1 MGIRN
6 VEFKLAC
13 VGEPPSCAEFLMPA
27 PAKSMEQGALRLHL
41 YVSGNACSI
50 TAFRQAR
57 NNRPIAVH
65 PLLLHAAVFQGLEQ
79 GAARLA
85 IVFAIAEAAGAD
97 QVVEFDKAS
106 FHVAAADVAEAEF
119 TDARGVDQL
128 TAAREVEQPRRGSGV
143 GALAGQ
149 LRQRAHAG
157 IDFRQQAIDQRGFAH
172 ARLADKDADTSVQL
186 LLQLFHAIAVM
197 GRDFQHRVAQGA
209 VDRQQRVECG
219 GILLVD
225 QVEFVQQQQRANA
238 GMLGCH
244 QVAVDQVG
252 MGLGQWCKH
261 DHDHV
266 DVGRYRLELATAVGA
281 AQFGAARQLGD
292 DHADAL
298 VAGAP
303 DHLVAGDQ
311 RRQVGAQV
319 AAEHQ
324 AREFAFQR
332 LDFDLHTEVRNY
344 QARLF
349 GAQVAALERFH
360 GGGFTFGG
368 AGGAFTLNLFDAPV
382 LATIE
387 LAFGHWC
394 SVSIMQRL
402 GKTVASL
409 ARPRLLNC
417 AATPRCQENQAMQN
431 PQNLIWID
439 LEMTGLNP
447 DTDVIIE
454 MATIVTDSNLNTL
467 AEGPVIAIH
476 HSDAVLATMDE
487 WNTRTHGNSGLT
499 QRVRDSRISMAEAE
513 AETIAFLEKWVPK
526 GKSPI
531 CGNSICQDR
540 RFLYTHMKALE
551 SYFHYRNLDVST
563 LKELAARWAP
573 EVKDSF
579 HKGSTHLALD
589 DIRESIAELQHYRKH
604 FIKA

>member
-1 MGIRN
+1 M
-6 VEFKLAC
+6 
-13 VGEPPSCAEFLMPA
+13 
-27 PAKSMEQGALRLHL
+27 
-41 YVSGNACSI
+41 
-50 TAFRQAR
+50 
-57 NNRPIAVH
+57 
-65 PLLLHAAVFQGLEQ
+65 LHAAIFQGLEQ
-79 GAARLA
+79 SAARLA
-85 IVFAIAEAAGAD
+85 VVFAVAEAAGAD
-97 QVVEFDKAS
+97 QVVELDEAR
-106 FHVAAADVAEAEF
+106 FHIAAADVAQAKF
-119 TDARGVDQL
+119 TNTRGVDQL
-128 TAAREVEQPRRGSGV
+128 TAAREVEQPRGGGGV
-143 GALAGQ
+143 GTLAGQ
-149 LRQRAHAG
+149 FRQRAHACV
-157 IDFRQQAIDQRGFAH
+157 DFRQQAVDQRRFAH
-172 ARLADKDADTSVQL
+172 ARLADKHTDAPVQL
-186 LLQLFHAIAVM
+186 LLQLFHAVAVM
-197 GRDFQHRVAQGA
+197 RRDFQHRVAQRA
-209 VDRQQRVECG
+209 IHRQQCIERRGV
-219 GILLVD
+219 LLVD
-225 QVEFVQQQQRANA
+225 QVEFVQQQQRADA
-238 GMLGCH
+238 SMLGRD

-252 MGLGQWCKH
+252 VRLWQRREH
-261 DHDHV
+261 DHNHI
-266 DVGRYRLELATAVGA
+266 DVGGYRLELAPAVGA
-281 AQFGAARQLGD
+281 TQFSGARQLGD

-298 VAGAP
+298 VAGTP
-303 DHLVAGDQ
+303 HDFVAGYQ
-311 RRQVGAQV
+311 RRQVSAQV
-319 AAEHQ
+319 ATEYFAC
-324 AREFAFQR
+324 EFAFER
-332 LDFDLHTEVRNY
+332 LDFDLHTEVRDH
-344 QARLF
+344 QAGLF

-368 AGGAFTLNLFDAPV
+368 ASGAFTLNLFDAPI
-382 LATIE
+382 LATVE

-417 AATPRCQENQAMQN
+417 AATPRCKENQAMQN

-499 QRVRDSRISMAEAE
+499 QRVRDSRITMAEAE